1 MRWTEMGLVPDTA
14 IRAGIRRLLV
24 KRLAEI
30 EASGE
35 KILLTRHGKI
45 VAELCPATPL
55 KTPVRGCLK
64 SASFVMAED
73 FDTSETGFEDF
84 FEEPDRTMVAEDNSR
99 YEK

>member
-1 MRWTEMGLVPDTA
+1 MTMIGLYDAKT
-14 IRAGIRRLLV
+14 RLSALV
-24 KRLAEI
+24 AEI

-45 VAELCPATPL
+45 VAELCPATPQ

-73 FDTSETGFEDF
+73 FDASEAGFEDF
-84 FEEPDRTMVAEDNSR
+84 FEEPDHTMVVEDNSR